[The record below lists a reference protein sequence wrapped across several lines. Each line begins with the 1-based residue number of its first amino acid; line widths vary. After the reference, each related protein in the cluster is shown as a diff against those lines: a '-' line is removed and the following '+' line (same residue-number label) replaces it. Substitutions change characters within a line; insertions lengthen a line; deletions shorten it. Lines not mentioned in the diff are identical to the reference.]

1 MTHDK
6 QIRNAPADDFL
17 EAIRKDDAV
26 RMIPVSPYAN
36 ECVIPLWRIDQIFK
50 EYGYPAEDTDSV
62 IEEDVDDTPYEKGT
76 VCPNCGSEINFCPV
90 CGTELE

>member
-6 QIRNAPADDFL
+6 QIRNASADDFL

-36 ECVIPLWRIDQIFK
+36 ECVIPL
-50 EYGYPAEDTDSV
+50 
-62 IEEDVDDTPYEKGT
+62 
-76 VCPNCGSEINFCPV
+76 
-90 CGTELE
+90 